1 MASVI
6 SKDLFDTNASTYV
19 LSYLMH
25 DPLILQNDRFTF
37 CKDDFYKPL
46 QQMVFY
52 AIFNMAQLGTER
64 ISPQEVDLYLKQY
77 DAQYEY
83 YKANKG
89 YEFVMQCYQIAESE
103 DEKLFEY
110 YYNRLKKFSFLR
122 DLEAIGYDTKE
133 FYDTNAN
140 ALNKDLED
148 ERLNK
153 TSLDAIGNR
162 IRAHLVEI
170 ENRHIGKDDSTSQ
183 TAAKGLRKLVSDLK
197 ESPEVGL
204 PLDGEIINYAAR
216 GARLGKLYTYSA
228 PSGQGKTR
236 YMVGNAC
243 AISFPYID
251 KDSGQVVYRG
261 TLEHPDYQKIVYIA
275 TEQKADEIQTLI
287 LAYVSGVNE
296 RQILLGSYTPEEEER
311 INQALSIIETYQDN
325 FMIEYM
331 SDPSIAQVKAV
342 MAKYIIQHNIQ
353 YLFYDY
359 IFSSPGLLSE
369 FRDVEVR
376 EDVALMMLSNSIKET
391 ASNYNVFIQS
401 ATQLNDGWSKKEI
414 GPRDQN
420 CLRGSKAIAD
430 KIDIGL
436 IGVRIGEAEM
446 KQIDAVLKELRAQN
460 PIKYKKDPNIVIDIY
475 KNRRGEL
482 NSVKVFRY
490 FDYATCHCEDLFIT
504 DCSYKAVQ
512 EIGQLKYDKH
522 SFDFL
527 DLKTRGMFN
536 GHQRT

>member
-52 AIFNMAQLGTER
+52 AIFNMAQLGTEK
-64 ISPQEVDLYLKQY
+64 ISPQDIDLYLKQY
-77 DAQYEY
+77 DAQYEF
-83 YKANKG
+83 YKREKG

-103 DEKLFEY
+103 DAKLFEF

-133 FYDTNAN
+133 FYDTQAN

-183 TAAKGLRKLVSDLK
+183 TAAKGLRHLVAELK

-251 KDSGQVVYRG
+251 KDSGKIIYRG
-261 TLEHPDYQKIVYIA
+261 TLEQDDYQKIVYIA

-296 RQILLGSYTPEEEER
+296 RNILLGSYTPEEEDR
-311 INQALSIIETYQDN
+311 ISKALDIIEKYQDN

-331 SDPSIAQVKAV
+331 SDPSIAQVKTV
-342 MAKYIIQHNIQ
+342 MARYIIQHNIQ

-401 ATQLNDGWSKKEI
+401 ATQLNENWSKKEI

-436 IGVRIGEAEM
+436 IGVRLGEAEM
-446 KQIDAVLKELRAQN
+446 KQIDTVLKELRAQN

-490 FDYATCHCEDLFIT
+490 FDYATCHAEDLFIT

-512 EIGQLKYDKH
+512 ELGQLKYDQRP
-522 SFDFL
+522 FDYL
-527 DLKTRGMFN
+527 DLKTRGIL
-536 GHQRT
+536 

>member
-1 MASVI
+1 MASII

-52 AIFNMAQLGTER
+52 AIFNMAQLGTEK
-64 ISPQEVDLYLKQY
+64 ISPQDIDLYLKQY
-77 DAQYEY
+77 DAQYEF

-103 DEKLFEY
+103 DAKLFEF

-133 FYDTNAN
+133 FYDTQAN

-183 TAAKGLRKLVSDLK
+183 TAAKGLRHLVAELK

-251 KDSGQVVYRG
+251 KDSGKIIYRG
-261 TLEHPDYQKIVYIA
+261 TLEQDDYQKIVYIA

-296 RQILLGSYTPEEEER
+296 RNILLGSYTPEEEDR
-311 INQALSIIETYQDN
+311 INKALDIIEKYQDN

-331 SDPSIAQVKAV
+331 SDPSIAQVKTV
-342 MAKYIIQHNIQ
+342 MARYIIQHNIQ

-401 ATQLNDGWSKKEI
+401 ATQLNENWSKREV

-436 IGVRIGEAEM
+436 IGVRLGEAEM
-446 KQIDAVLKELRAQN
+446 KQIDTVLKELRAQN

-512 EIGQLKYDKH
+512 EIGQLKYDQRP
-522 SFDFL
+522 FDYL
-527 DLKTRGMFN
+527 DLKTRGIL
-536 GHQRT
+536 

>member
-1 MASVI
+1 MASII

-52 AIFNMAQLGTER
+52 AIFNMAQLGTEK
-64 ISPQEVDLYLKQY
+64 ISPQDIDLYLKQY

-83 YKANKG
+83 YKREKG

-103 DEKLFEY
+103 DAKLFEF

-133 FYDTNAN
+133 FYDTQAN

-183 TAAKGLRKLVSDLK
+183 TAAKGLRHLVAELK

-251 KDSGQVVYRG
+251 KDSGKIIYRG
-261 TLEHPDYQKIVYIA
+261 TLEQDDYQKIVYIA

-296 RQILLGSYTPEEEER
+296 RNILLGSYTPEEEDR
-311 INQALSIIETYQDN
+311 INKALDIIEKYQDN

-331 SDPSIAQVKAV
+331 SDPSIAQVKTI
-342 MAKYIIQHNIQ
+342 MARYIIQHNIQ

-401 ATQLNDGWSKKEI
+401 ATQLNENWSKREV

-436 IGVRIGEAEM
+436 IGVRLGEAEM
-446 KQIDAVLKELRAQN
+446 KQIDTVLKELRAQN

-490 FDYATCHCEDLFIT
+490 FDYATCHAEDLFIT

-512 EIGQLKYDKH
+512 EIGQLKYDQRP
-522 SFDFL
+522 FDYL
-527 DLKTRGMFN
+527 DLKTRGIL
-536 GHQRT
+536 